1 MRQAVALKTFRRS
14 DTGAR
19 VHRGQ
24 RITGEPGYI
33 ADLARVGLVVETGA
47 AAPAETRQRPPMA
60 DGGSSSAS
68 PAARVSRQTTASKS
82 GAGGKRKKAAAS
94 S

>member
-19 VHRGQ
+19 VQRGQ
-24 RITGEPGYI
+24 RIEGDPGYI
-33 ADLARVGLVVETGA
+33 ADLARGGLVVETGA
-47 AAPAETRQRPPMA
+47 VAPAETRQRPPKA
-60 DGGSSSAS
+60 DGESSSAS
-68 PAARVSRQTTASKS
+68 PAVRVSRQAIANKS

-94 S
+94 